1 MNQYAIRNTWWK
13 YTEKIRDS
21 LYCCFFF
28 FMPFT
33 QALTFKIGFPLKFSE
48 LALVILGGMFILFNK
63 QVKLPKSIALFV
75 SLLFFL
81 ITCSVVINLFWTY
94 DYPLKEYA
102 TRFGYYG
109 DSIARYV
116 YFILALL
123 TFLVS
128 VEIFLTNTVR
138 YIKVWIYGAL
148 TAAFYTWYLSISSA
162 LHLPYFLLPG
172 MENPPQMISGSIIR
186 CGTFPEGNSMGLF
199 FLMSGAF
206 ALYIRKHL
214 SATFLFISIIP
225 TFSTLSIVSLFI
237 FLVIY
242 LKNFIAKKPSL
253 LLALAL
259 LLIPVI
265 YFGSQTKAYKIYIH
279 DKLFTK
285 GMRITNE
292 GSYSKVDRLVSL
304 KNAFQ
309 MGIDN
314 PVFGVGLSNYSRHY
328 EKYLYQQNLD
338 AQTLPTFIRAGEKTI
353 PNNIYG
359 EIWAESGVLVFVVF
373 LLLLIQL
380 FFYAAYD
387 KRRILTGM
395 LVCLL
400 FCFNAYPSF
409 IMIYLWA
416 CMALP
421 VAHYINHKTQTA
433 E

>member
-1 MNQYAIRNTWWK
+1 MNPYAIRNAWWN
-13 YTEKIRDS
+13 YTEKVRDG

-48 LALVILGGMFILFNK
+48 LALLILGCMFILFK
-63 QVKLPKSIALFV
+63 RQVKLPKGIALII
-75 SLLFFL
+75 SLLFLL
-81 ITCSVVINLFWTY
+81 ITCSVIINLFWTY
-94 DYPLKEYA
+94 TYPLKEYS

-128 VEIFLTNTVR
+128 VEIFQTNTVR

-148 TAAFYTWYLSISSA
+148 TAAFYTWYLSIFSA

-199 FLMSGAF
+199 FLMSGTF
-206 ALYIRKHL
+206 AAYIRKYL
-214 SATFLFISIIP
+214 SAAFLFLSIIP

-242 LKNFIAKKPSL
+242 LKKFIVRKPSL
-253 LLALAL
+253 IIGLAL
-259 LLIPVI
+259 LMIPVI
-265 YFGSQTKAYKIYIH
+265 YFGSQTRAYKIYIH

-285 GMRITNE
+285 GMKITNE

-304 KNAFQ
+304 KNSFQ

-314 PVFGVGLSNYSRHY
+314 PVFGVGLSNYGRHY
-328 EKYLYQQNLD
+328 ESYLYRQNLD
-338 AQTLPTFIRAGEKTI
+338 AENIPTFIRAGEKTI

-359 EIWAESGVLVFVVF
+359 EIWAESGVLSFIIF
-373 LLLLIQL
+373 LVLLIQL

-387 KRRILTGM
+387 KRMILTGM

-400 FCFNAYPSF
+400 ICFNAYPSF
-409 IMIYLWA
+409 IMIYLWS

-421 VAHYINHKTQTA
+421 VAHYTNYKIKTS
-433 E
+433 